1 MNKKMMMLSTAL
13 LALTATFPAQADE
26 PVPPAAH
33 HDMPHEMPHGMPPP
47 PLAVVLEDALP
58 ALQLNDTQQA
68 LWLKAEQSDLNQHV
82 QQHCGVQQAQ
92 LKLQATLADT
102 RLSLSQALRAA
113 SLAAP
118 ALQPSAE
125 WLAFFDSLTSQQAS
139 VVRQQLQAP
148 PPHPHSQPPHP
159 AG

>member
-1 MNKKMMMLSTAL
+1 MMLSAAL
-13 LALTATFPAQADE
+13 LALTATLPALADE
-26 PVPPAAH
+26 PAPP
-33 HDMPHEMPHGMPPP
+33 PHGHPLQHDMPPP

-58 ALQLNDTQQA
+58 ALQLNDKQQA
-68 LWLKAEQSDLNQHV
+68 LWLKAEQSDLNQQV
-82 QQHCGVQQAQ
+82 QQHRGLQQAQ
-92 LKLQATLADT
+92 LKLQEKLADPH
-102 RLSLSQALRAA
+102 LSLAQALRAA

-125 WLAFFDSLTSQQAS
+125 WLAFFDSLNSQQAS

-148 PPHPHSQPPHP
+148 PPPHGQPPHP